1 MILIG
6 GWVIPSWAQNNK
18 EFEQLCKKYQDSEN
32 VGSFGMDGLGCLLA
46 SWFIGKEANDINA
59 LIRQCSSFR
68 ILSCSGEESKK
79 MLCKDIRA
87 FVRASKLE
95 ELISVQEDGS
105 EVKLYMQTV
114 KNKVHQVFVSV
125 VDEEQKVVFLQVKG
139 KFDLAAIQKI
149 S

>member
-1 MILIG
+1 MKKSLFVLILIG

-59 LIRQCSSFR
+59 LIRQCSS
-68 ILSCSGEESKK
+68 
-79 MLCKDIRA
+79 
-87 FVRASKLE
+87 
-95 ELISVQEDGS
+95 VQEDGS

-125 VDEEQKVVFLQVKG
+125 VDEEQEVVFLQVKG
-139 KFDLAAIQKI
+139 KFDLAAIQKLAKTSQI
-149 S
+149 SYLCH

>member
-1 MILIG
+1 MKKSLFVLILIG

-68 ILSCSGEESKK
+68 ILSCSGEDSK
-79 MLCKDIRA
+79 MLC
-87 FVRASKLE
+87 
-95 ELISVQEDGS
+95 
-105 EVKLYMQTV
+105 

-125 VDEEQKVVFLQVKG
+125 VDEEQEVVFLQVKG
-139 KFDLAAIQKI
+139 KFDLAAIQKLAKTSQI
-149 S
+149 SYLCH